1 MAIVLST
8 ALHVYGNRYDVIVG
22 DSKTAYKVDR
32 ILGEVWQIS
41 RLTYGDMSKN
51 DSKSGTFL
59 VDFGVDGARD
69 VLAIAY
75 LSGNTMVIDINRTFT
90 GDGTK
95 VFRFIRTNQANP
107 AKAMLIF
114 MEGFKRIGE

>member
-1 MAIVLST
+1 MIS
-8 ALHVYGNRYDVIVG
+8 RE
-22 DSKTAYKVDR
+22 R
-32 ILGEVWQIS
+32 IQLIYEDELAATEDIQTVPVPVGEVWQIS

-95 VFRFIRTNQANP
+95 VFRFIRTNQSNP